1 MVYASVVYDASV
13 TCSSLWLVGGG
24 QDRMGWDGIGQMDAP
39 RTAVAFAKSKQSGED
54 VTEREGIWVTKG
66 FVTRLL

>member
-1 MVYASVVYDASV
+1 
-13 TCSSLWLVGGG
+13 
-24 QDRMGWDGIGQMDAP
+24 MGWDGIGQMNAP